1 MNRKRILCFGDSYTW
16 GYIPWSNHERFS
28 ENIRFPKKL
37 QELLGE
43 KFEIIEEWLNSRTL
57 NSEDERPW
65 KQGKNGS
72 SYLIP
77 CLDSHDP
84 LNLVILLLG
93 TNELKHIYRNSPE
106 QIWNLFE
113 SLFVKVILNRKSQFQ
128 DTYAQVLIISLPIIN
143 EETKYASE
151 RYIGATEKAKKL
163 TELYSEISSRDNC
176 HFLNASNLEVG
187 ADGVHLTEES
197 HIRLA
202 KMLDEKIKSLK
213 I

>member
-65 KQGKNGS
+65 KQGRNGS

-93 TNELKHIYRNSPE
+93 TNELKHIYQNSPE
-106 QIWNLFE
+106 QIWNL
-113 SLFVKVILNRKSQFQ
+113 LKV
-128 DTYAQVLIISLPIIN
+128 
-143 EETKYASE
+143 
-151 RYIGATEKAKKL
+151 
-163 TELYSEISSRDNC
+163 C
-176 HFLNASNLEVG
+176 
-187 ADGVHLTEES
+187 
-197 HIRLA
+197 
-202 KMLDEKIKSLK
+202 SLK
-213 I
+213 

>member
-1 MNRKRILCFGDSYTW
+1 
-16 GYIPWSNHERFS
+16 
-28 ENIRFPKKL
+28 
-37 QELLGE
+37 
-43 KFEIIEEWLNSRTL
+43 
-57 NSEDERPW
+57 
-65 KQGKNGS
+65 
-72 SYLIP
+72 
-77 CLDSHDP
+77 
-84 LNLVILLLG
+84 
-93 TNELKHIYRNSPE
+93 
-106 QIWNLFE
+106 
-113 SLFVKVILNRKSQFQ
+113 LFVKVILNRKSQFQ